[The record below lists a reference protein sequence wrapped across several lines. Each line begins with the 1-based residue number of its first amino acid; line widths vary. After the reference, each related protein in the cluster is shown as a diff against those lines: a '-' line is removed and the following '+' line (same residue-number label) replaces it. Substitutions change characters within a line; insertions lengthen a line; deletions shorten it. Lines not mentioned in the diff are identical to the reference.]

1 MRVTDKEHL
10 LEFTELLVANDVDT
24 SRPRC
29 RLHYE
34 AELLVAFLCQSNHI
48 CGQWHGLHALDLPFV
63 LLISILLFFIIVVFV
78 LEILIFIDLIA
89 KHASFLH
96 LAVDEFGHGN
106 IDAQFTVKVVGAVIE
121 R

>member
-48 CGQWHGLHALDLPFV
+48 CGQ
-63 LLISILLFFIIVVFV
+63 
-78 LEILIFIDLIA
+78 
-89 KHASFLH
+89 
-96 LAVDEFGHGN
+96 
-106 IDAQFTVKVVGAVIE
+106 
-121 R
+121 